1 MKIVPL
7 YLAVMMLTAWSS
19 AQSANQSSPPVVK
32 SQSYKLV
39 AFELPRDLTK
49 FNQYITPHID
59 AVLIYADWS
68 QMEPQQGQFDFS
80 GIDSQISY
88 WKAKGKQVVLILVMN
103 SDVGMNAALP
113 SWVKAQVPIIE
124 SCRNGGFGY
133 QNFPLITDQR
143 FVDFSRAF
151 YRAALSHFSDANNI
165 AYIRTG
171 TVGGENTIPCLGA
184 WPGGWK
190 EPAFLAYLKSF
201 GAFIQSLHPAV
212 QFAQN
217 ATWQNGGTAA
227 ADTMYE
233 YWDEYGIGAGMQALG
248 AAGDVY
254 PCTANWCKNFPLYPK
269 QFHYL
274 QSATRQ
280 PVGALASYVPF
291 ALSHGVNALELR
303 VTDLSIAYNPNDPNY
318 QTWGER
324 YRDALGK

>member
-1 MKIVPL
+1 MT
-7 YLAVMMLTAWSS
+7 LTLCSS
-19 AQSANQSSPPVVK
+19 AQSAKQPSPPVINSESYK
-32 SQSYKLV
+32 NLQSYKLV

-49 FNQYITPHID
+49 FHQYITPHID
-59 AVLIYADWS
+59 AVLIYANWS
-68 QMEPQQGQFDFS
+68 QMEPQQGQFNFTD
-80 GIDSQISY
+80 IDSQIAY

-103 SDVGMNAALP
+103 SDVGLNAALP
-113 SWVKAQVPIIE
+113 QWVKAQVPIIA

-143 FVDFSRAF
+143 YVDFSRAF
-151 YRAALSHFSDANNI
+151 YRVAISHFSDVNTI

-184 WPGGWK
+184 WPGGWN
-190 EPAFLAYLKSF
+190 ERAFLDYLRSF

-212 QFAQN
+212 QFTQN
-217 ATWQNGGTAA
+217 ATWQNGGGSA

-233 YWDEYGIGAGMQALG
+233 YWNEYGIGAGMQAL
-248 AAGDVY
+248 ASAGNVY
-254 PCTANWCKNFPLYPK
+254 PCTANWCKNFQLYPK

-274 QSATRQ
+274 QAATRQ
-280 PVGALASYVPF
+280 PVGELASYVPF

-303 VTDLSIAYNPNDPNY
+303 VTDLSVAYNPNDPNY

-324 YRDALGK
+324 YRNVLGK